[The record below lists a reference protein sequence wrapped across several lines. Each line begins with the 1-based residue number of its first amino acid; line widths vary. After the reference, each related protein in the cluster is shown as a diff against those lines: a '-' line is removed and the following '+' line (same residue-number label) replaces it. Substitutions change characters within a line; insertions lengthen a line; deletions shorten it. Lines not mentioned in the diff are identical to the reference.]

1 MHARRANMYKRRPWV
16 FSQVVVGFGATLSCY
31 GIRSADIRLGSR
43 GFPGLSCHDL
53 GYAPQVWVSVVV
65 GFGAI
70 VPCSGTRFT
79 GLGLGCHGLQGHSAM
94 FWDTFHAS
102 GLRLPWVPVPS
113 YHLTG
118 HVNSLNSP
126 NNLSSHLRFDPSP
139 LWCKVGRAI
148 RSQGVAS
155 KICLSTLFVGGGG
168 GTGGYHA
175 NLNLRYLGGGW
186 VFRLVKGY
194 VGRISTCVMRS
205 RVSIFMLRC
214 DAFASAL
221 AHCLS
226 RIHTY
231 VALRCL
237 AHQRART
244 RLCDDSFSSR
254 ACVYVRG
261 L

>member
-70 VPCSGTRFT
+70 VPCSGTRYT

-168 GTGGYHA
+168 GHGG
-175 NLNLRYLGGGW
+175 LPRKSELKIFGW
-186 VFRLVKGY
+186 GMGFPVCKGVCRSHKHVHNAFPRL
-194 VGRISTCVMRS
+194 
-205 RVSIFMLRC
+205 
-214 DAFASAL
+214 
-221 AHCLS
+221 H
-226 RIHTY
+226 IH
-231 VALRCL
+231 VALRRVRV
-237 AHQRART
+237 RART
-244 RLCDDSFSSR
+244 LSLTYPYICGVAMSR
-254 ACVYVRG
+254 ASTCAHAPVRR
-261 L
+261 